1 MRFGEPGKLGWYI
14 EIEQERLATPFVGM
28 SWANESIRHQN
39 FTNVVGGGSKQ
50 KSVCI
55 CLVKQVT
62 LVQLLTKVDCC
73 VVNEPQMREQS
84 WRWVSLCE
92 DGKRVIGERVEDK

>member
-28 SWANESIRHQN
+28 SWANEFIRHQN

-50 KSVCI
+50 NSVSVY
-55 CLVKQVT
+55 LVKQVAR
-62 LVQLLTKVDCC
+62 LQLLTKVDCC
-73 VVNEPQMREQS
+73 AVNETQVCEQA
-84 WRWVSLCE
+84 
-92 DGKRVIGERVEDK
+92 G